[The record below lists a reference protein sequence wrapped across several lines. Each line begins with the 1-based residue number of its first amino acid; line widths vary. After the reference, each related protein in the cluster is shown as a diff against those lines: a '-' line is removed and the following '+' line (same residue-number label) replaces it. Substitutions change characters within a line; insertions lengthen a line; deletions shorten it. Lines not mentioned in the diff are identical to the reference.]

1 MKHLRWLRQSMS
13 KTKVIVFSKKAT
25 FRLSKITDYIY
36 TQSQSET
43 IALAYMARLKEYV
56 QNILLHF
63 PESGRKAEE
72 YGKGIRK
79 LVYQGYSILYRIN
92 EIKERVEIVNIFRE
106 NLP

>member
-1 MKHLRWLRQSMS
+1 MLNI
-13 KTKVIVFSKKAT
+13 KTIVFSKKAA
-25 FRLSKITDYIY
+25 FRLVKITDYIY
-36 TQSQSET
+36 KKSQSEAIT
-43 IALAYMARLKEYV
+43 FSYMARLKEYIYS
-56 QNILLHF
+56 ILLHF

-92 EIKERVEIVNIFRE
+92 ESKERVEIVNIFRE